1 MYNLIY
7 IIVIIIMILIG
18 NYNFI
23 IKKEN
28 KFVLY
33 FLIFIFSITVGI
45 RELSIPDT
53 RAYYNM
59 FKEIN
64 TNILEINYS
73 YFEFGFIVISKII
86 KNLTTNVR
94 VYFGLISVI
103 NLLLIIKVFN
113 LLKLN
118 KVLSLGMIIYFSYY
132 GIYYNMIVLRLGLA
146 CSFLMLSIVYLEK
159 NKKINSL
166 ILFICSYFF
175 HKSVIYSGLIFIIS
189 KKKLKV
195 KQYFFIILLIG
206 IVYYGQLGK
215 YFLKECLDGYVK
227 TYINY
232 FPFENRYLI
241 YIDNFL
247 ESFSENKFEYSFK
260 FLLNYILVI
269 FILIENKYNF
279 FYLNIV
285 LLGLS
290 IFAFF
295 NNFIAVERVSD
306 LYIMFNIINIIQNL
320 NDRKFKIKKYFLLNI
335 VIILNFILITRILK
349 IF

>member
-1 MYNLIY
+1 MEITRERFIKNLIQGNKKGEEALVMYNLIY

-103 NLLLIIKVFN
+103 NLLLIIKN
-113 LLKLN
+113 LY
-118 KVLSLGMIIYFSYY
+118 M
-132 GIYYNMIVLRLGLA
+132 
-146 CSFLMLSIVYLEK
+146 E
-159 NKKINSL
+159 L
-166 ILFICSYFF
+166 I
-175 HKSVIYSGLIFIIS
+175 
-189 KKKLKV
+189 
-195 KQYFFIILLIG
+195 
-206 IVYYGQLGK
+206 
-215 YFLKECLDGYVK
+215 
-227 TYINY
+227 
-232 FPFENRYLI
+232 
-241 YIDNFL
+241 
-247 ESFSENKFEYSFK
+247 
-260 FLLNYILVI
+260 
-269 FILIENKYNF
+269 
-279 FYLNIV
+279 
-285 LLGLS
+285 
-290 IFAFF
+290 
-295 NNFIAVERVSD
+295 
-306 LYIMFNIINIIQNL
+306 
-320 NDRKFKIKKYFLLNI
+320 
-335 VIILNFILITRILK
+335 
-349 IF
+349 